1 MAGVRGISLLEVLL
15 VKLLLLGTGFV
26 LRDVVRDATAD
37 TMSRAN
43 SAILQA
49 SADRA
54 GGHFDAMSR
63 GGLPSRAEI
72 IGDGARGFGEFSLV
86 ASHPLAITL
95 ENQGTIRARKPF
107 CGD

>member
-1 MAGVRGISLLEVLL
+1 MAGVRGISLMEILL
-15 VKLLLLGTGFV
+15 VKLLLFGTGFI

-37 TMSRAN
+37 TMSKAN
-43 SAILQA
+43 SAILKA

-72 IGDGARGFGEFSLV
+72 IRDGATCFGDFSIV
-86 ASHPLAITL
+86 VSHPMATAF
-95 ENQGTIRARKPF
+95 ENQRIIRARKLF